1 MSRLI
6 FNKISIVES
15 LDDADKKTGELLAHD
30 LSLLEIFHEKG
41 VTIECLKISN
51 KQELLRHIESL
62 TEDAKTNNEFPVLQ
76 IEVHGTSD
84 QKGLALN
91 SGEVVSWNELEPY
104 FRALNVATKCN
115 LLVVMAA
122 CFGVHVSSNI
132 SLLDRAP
139 YWGIIAP
146 EKEILPNDILSSL
159 TRFYTQLYT
168 SEESSELLSSL
179 QGSELKFI
187 TSEWFFVKAFKYYI
201 TEFCNDTALTIR
213 VNNFKNKLI
222 AQGLVELPSDKMIK
236 CALKPQGEEEFYSFL
251 NHFFMVD
258 SYSENKDKISV
269 KYERVNL

>member
-1 MSRLI
+1 LSRLI

-15 LDDADKKTGELLAHD
+15 LADTDKKTGELLAHD
-30 LSLLEIFHEKG
+30 LSLLEVFHDKG
-41 VTIECLKISN
+41 LVIECLKISN
-51 KQELLRHIESL
+51 KQELLTHIESL
-62 TEDAKTNNEFPVLQ
+62 TEDAKINNVFPILQ

-91 SGEVVSWNELEPY
+91 SGENVSWNELEPY

-132 SLLDRAP
+132 SLFDRAP

-146 EKEILPNDILSSL
+146 EKEILPNDILSTL

-168 SEESSELLSSL
+168 SEESNGLLASL
-179 QGSELKFI
+179 QGSELEFI

-201 TEFCNDTALTIR
+201 TEFCNDTDLTIK
-213 VNNFKNKLI
+213 VNSIKNKLI
-222 AQGLVELPSDKMIK
+222 AQGVIDLPGDEIIK
-236 CALKPQGEEEFYSFL
+236 CVLKPEGEERFYSFL

-258 SYSENKDKISV
+258 YYPENIDKISV
-269 KYERVNL
+269 KYDHINP